1 MSSFSRG
8 VVLGDERHN
17 AVPQLATGTQHSISL
32 LELFN
37 VLHELV
43 VERNVVLD
51 ADLVQHCLGDAQD
64 CVCCCDL
71 LWFLT

>member
-17 AVPQLATGTQHSISL
+17 AVPQLATGTQHSVGF

-37 VLHELV
+37 VLDELV

-51 ADLVQHCLGDAQD
+51 VDFVQHCLGDTQD
-64 CVCCCDL
+64 CVSCCDL